1 MAKKNVVGICRLC
14 GRHAVLCKSQYL
26 GRALHKLALT
36 NGQDAIM
43 MTPKVIM
50 ATQRQLWAHLLCRE
64 CEERLNKFGETT
76 ALQWVDNGKDFPL
89 LERMRL
95 SLDVKDEGTSVTFSG
110 SAMGVDTEALAYF
123 ALSLLWK
130 GGVHQWPTAE
140 GQTTSVPL
148 GVFEEPIR
156 KYLLGGPFPPDV
168 YVLLGVCE
176 DRGSRGMIFAPTVM
190 RETRHHTFSVLVRG
204 LWFHIVADARATALK
219 KLCSV
224 QSAKRVIHL
233 ENCEERFLD
242 AGRHINQTARVA
254 ASVKS

>member
-1 MAKKNVVGICRLC
+1 MAKSNVIGICRLC
-14 GRHAVLCKSQYL
+14 KKRRILCKSHYL

-64 CEERLNKFGETT
+64 CEGRLNAFGETP
-76 ALQWVDNGKDFPL
+76 ALQWIDNGKDFPL
-89 LERMRL
+89 LDRMRL

-110 SAMGVDTEALAYF
+110 RAMGVDTEALAYF

-130 GGVHQWPTAE
+130 GGVQQWPTAE

-148 GVFEEPIR
+148 GPFEEPIR
-156 KYLLGGPFPPDV
+156 KYLLGAPFPANV

-176 DRGSRGMIFAPTVM
+176 DRGSRRMVFAPTVM

-204 LWFHIVADARATALK
+204 LWFHIVTDARAAAVK
-219 KLCSV
+219 ELCCV
-224 QSAKRVIHL
+224 QSAKKVLHL
-233 ENCEERFLD
+233 ENCASRFFD
-242 AGRHINQTARVA
+242 AGRHIHKTARVA
-254 ASVKS
+254 ANVKG